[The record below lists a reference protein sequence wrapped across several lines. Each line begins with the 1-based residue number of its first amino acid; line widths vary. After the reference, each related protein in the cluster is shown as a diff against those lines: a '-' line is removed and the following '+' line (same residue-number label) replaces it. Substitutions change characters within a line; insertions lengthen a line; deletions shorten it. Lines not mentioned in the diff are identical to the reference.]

1 MQSTGSALVDRTVF
15 VELDLPGSWRKF
27 RLPRALDRRLR
38 DLLDRQDRDGKL
50 SARDRQEAEAL
61 VELVD
66 ILTLMKARSK
76 QKKP

>member
-1 MQSTGSALVDRTVF
+1 MERPVF
-15 VELDLPGSWRKF
+15 VELDLPQPWRKF

-50 SARDRQEAEAL
+50 TPGEREEAEAL

-66 ILTLMKARSK
+66 ILTLMKARTK
-76 QKKP
+76 QRNP